1 MKPIPAP
8 PKWEEEPDDW
18 KLLPPWGQ
26 SAHLYNRHH
35 ISCPACVAAGISGG
49 AARRCAEG
57 QALWDDY
64 QQQGTPPHF
73 LWTRPS
79 HTTTAAAAV
88 DDDAV
93 QADLT

>member
-1 MKPIPAP
+1 MNTTAPA
-8 PKWEEEPDDW
+8 KWEEEPNDW
-18 KLLPPWGQ
+18 QKLPPWGQ
-26 SAHLYNRHH
+26 AAHLYNRHH
-35 ISCPACVAAGISGG
+35 LGCPTCVSAGIRG
-49 AARRCAEG
+49 APASRCVEG
-57 QALWDDY
+57 QALWDAY

-73 LWTRPS
+73 LWSRPS